1 MKAVWFNQ
9 LDFGTLSKTT
19 QLEVARTFRKMG
31 HTLRIVATYRG
42 TRPAFLSVTPRPLLL
57 KQFFPDPLGGILF
70 QLQVLILAVG
80 EVLRKAD
87 LIMMDHFCAPTM
99 LPLNLLSRAGLIRT
113 RFVLNVLSAP
123 VDMVGARYAVS
134 LARYKLSVRCAKTFC
149 DGIIAISDLYRKDI
163 SQRFGINPVRIG
175 VCTSGVAIDVFD
187 PQKVDIA
194 HAESIRSRL
203 GLGDRLLVMYHGV
216 LSAHRGLQNV
226 VKALAILH
234 ARGHD
239 RAGLILLGAGPAAS
253 QIAALAE
260 TEGIQQA
267 LRLIDAVPY
276 EEVPC
281 YLSICDAG
289 ILPFPDQKWWQM
301 SSPLKLMEYLAMEKP
316 VILTDIPAHR
326 SVLGEA
332 ACAFY
337 LNGNSP
343 AEIAR
348 AIRELSQQKDSLAR
362 LGKQGREIVLRNF
375 TWEKQVEN
383 LLNYA
388 MRLRPKR
395 SN

>member
-19 QLEVARTFRKMG
+19 QLEVARTFSKMG
-31 HTLRIVATYRG
+31 HTLRIVAIYRG

-57 KQFFPDPLGGILF
+57 KQFLPDPLGGILF

-87 LIMMDHFCAPTM
+87 LIMVDHFCVPTM

-134 LARYKLSVRCAKTFC
+134 LARYKLSVRWAKTFC

-163 SQRFGINPVRIG
+163 SQRFRINPARIG

-194 HAESIRSRL
+194 HAESIRYRL

-226 VKALAILH
+226 VKALATLH

-239 RAGLILLGAGPAAS
+239 RVGLILLGGGPAAS

-326 SVLGEA
+326 DIVGDA
-332 ACAFY
+332 ACGLY
-337 LNGNSP
+337 LRDNSP
-343 AEIAR
+343 GEIAR
-348 AIRELSQQKDSLAR
+348 GIRMLAEQR
-362 LGKQGREIVLRNF
+362 AQLAQLGKQGREIVLRKF

-383 LLNYA
+383 LLGYVANLN
-388 MRLRPKR
+388 RREG
-395 SN
+395 N